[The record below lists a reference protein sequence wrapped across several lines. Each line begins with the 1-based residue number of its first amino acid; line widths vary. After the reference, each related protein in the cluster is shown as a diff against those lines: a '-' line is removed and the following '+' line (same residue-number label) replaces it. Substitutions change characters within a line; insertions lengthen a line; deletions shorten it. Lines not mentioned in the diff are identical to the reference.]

1 MGHSVYLVFSFCYK
15 KRALYIF
22 KRAKMSHL
30 LHQKRKK
37 KPNFYEL
44 TQVFVVYCLYS
55 LNSSKEK

>member
-1 MGHSVYLVFSFCYK
+1 MGHSVCLVFSFCYK

-22 KRAKMSHL
+22 KRAKMSHYFT
-30 LHQKRKK
+30 KRERI
-37 KPNFYEL
+37 KPNLSER